1 MPILVTLI
9 VLSLGVYL
17 FYKIKSVRTRMPMEK
32 KWISGKSSIAL
43 GAFVALF
50 GINQL
55 FLFHTTITYIIA
67 AVFIFVGLFSIWGGY
82 KMYKFYLPHAIE
94 EAANQKDNR
103 ISIILFIFHDRS
115 SNWQVNIAL
124 PTSLPWLNTS
134 TSTFPNL
141 RPTSR
146 TRGWISSVLSI
157 WTGLMK

>member
-32 KWISGKSSIAL
+32 KWISGKSSVAL

-67 AVFIFVGLFSIWGGY
+67 AVFIFVGLYSIWGGY

-94 EAANQKDNR
+94 EAANQK
-103 ISIILFIFHDRS
+103 
-115 SNWQVNIAL
+115 
-124 PTSLPWLNTS
+124 
-134 TSTFPNL
+134 
-141 RPTSR
+141 
-146 TRGWISSVLSI
+146 G
-157 WTGLMK
+157 